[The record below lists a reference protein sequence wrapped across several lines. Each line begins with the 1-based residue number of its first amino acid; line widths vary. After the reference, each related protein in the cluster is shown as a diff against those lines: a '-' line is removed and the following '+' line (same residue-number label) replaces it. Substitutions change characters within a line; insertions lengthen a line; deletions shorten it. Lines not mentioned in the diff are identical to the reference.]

1 MMSTPASP
9 SASNSF
15 PLLKTKHHPS
25 RTTSPSTRTSR
36 DQGSSSASEQPLCIA
51 IPDSD
56 MGIEYLEED
65 INECSPLKAD
75 APGGYF
81 AIGDDAERLLSVTE
95 IARRP
100 DESLYIKKCLL
111 VNAEI
116 DRMGMVGDFDR
127 LSHFIQSLT
136 HSSRASTNG
145 TSGHFADSVLASS
158 TAFPLLGYDSLL
170 TCIPL
175 RLPARFAYR
184 TSFRA
189 CIESARAR
197 VWLQQYVISWQVL
210 ALCSAADMA
219 SFSGNQSGTISVAF
233 SLGMTFGMCSRST
246 FVRPQ

>member
-15 PLLKTKHHPS
+15 PLLNTKPKHHRS
-25 RTTSPSTRTSR
+25 RTASPSACTSR
-36 DQGSSSASEQPLCIA
+36 DKGSTSASEQPLHIA
-51 IPDSD
+51 TPDND

-116 DRMGMVGDFDR
+116 DRMGMV
-127 LSHFIQSLT
+127 SSLAGLHHIIHCLT
-136 HSSRASTNG
+136 YYLGQIPVVYLG
-145 TSGHFADSVLASS
+145 T
-158 TAFPLLGYDSLL
+158 
-170 TCIPL
+170 L
-175 RLPARFAYR
+175 RTWY
-184 TSFRA
+184 
-189 CIESARAR
+189 
-197 VWLQQYVISWQVL
+197 
-210 ALCSAADMA
+210 
-219 SFSGNQSGTISVAF
+219 
-233 SLGMTFGMCSRST
+233 
-246 FVRPQ
+246 